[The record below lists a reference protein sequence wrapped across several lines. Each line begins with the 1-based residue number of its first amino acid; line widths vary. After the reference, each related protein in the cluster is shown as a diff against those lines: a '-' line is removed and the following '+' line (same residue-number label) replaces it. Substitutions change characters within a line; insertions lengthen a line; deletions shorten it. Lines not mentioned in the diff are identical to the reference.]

1 MIGRDFVRQRLFLS
15 VLCILFLM
23 YDAMPMFQIDLTLE
37 GAFFSLW
44 LVFAIMALGGNLA
57 GLFFGSREEK
67 AQSIEHSSKE
77 LRKKQYS
84 R

>member
-1 MIGRDFVRQRLFLS
+1 VKQRLFLS

-23 YDAMPMFQIDLTLE
+23 YDAVPRFQIDLTLE

-44 LVFAIMALGGNLA
+44 LLFAVMALGGNLA
-57 GLFFGSREEK
+57 GLFFGRRETQFISE
-67 AQSIEHSSKE
+67 EDLPVD

>member
-1 MIGRDFVRQRLFLS
+1 MKQRLFLS

-23 YDAMPMFQIDLTLE
+23 YDAIPRFQIDLTLE

-44 LVFAIMALGGNLA
+44 LLFAVMALGGNLA
-57 GLFFGSREEK
+57 GLFFGKREIRHVPEEDL
-67 AQSIEHSSKE
+67 QVES
-77 LRKKQYS
+77 RKKQYS

>member
-1 MIGRDFVRQRLFLS
+1 MKQRLFLS

-23 YDAMPMFQIDLTLE
+23 YDAVPRFQIDLTLE

-44 LVFAIMALGGNLA
+44 LLFAVMALGGNLA
-57 GLFFGSREEK
+57 GLFFGKRETQFISE
-67 AQSIEHSSKE
+67 EDLPVD

>member
-1 MIGRDFVRQRLFLS
+1 MKQRLFLS
-15 VLCILFLM
+15 ILCILFLM
-23 YDAMPMFQIDLTLE
+23 YDAVPRFQIDLTLE

-44 LVFAIMALGGNLA
+44 LLFAVMALGGNLA
-57 GLFFGSREEK
+57 GLFFGRRETQFISE
-67 AQSIEHSSKE
+67 EDLPVD

>member
-1 MIGRDFVRQRLFLS
+1 MKQRLFLS

-23 YDAMPMFQIDLTLE
+23 YDAVPRFQIDLTLE

-44 LVFAIMALGGNLA
+44 LLFAVMALGGNLA
-57 GLFFGSREEK
+57 GLFFGRRETQFISE
-67 AQSIEHSSKE
+67 EDLPVD

>member
-1 MIGRDFVRQRLFLS
+1 MKQRLFLS

-23 YDAMPMFQIDLTLE
+23 YDAVPRFQIDLTLE

-44 LVFAIMALGGNLA
+44 LLFAVMALGGNLA
-57 GLFFGSREEK
+57 GLFFGRRETQFITE
-67 AQSIEHSSKE
+67 EDLPVD

>member
-1 MIGRDFVRQRLFLS
+1 VKQRLFLS

-23 YDAMPMFQIDLTLE
+23 YDAVPRFQIDLTLE

-44 LVFAIMALGGNLA
+44 LLFAVMALGGNLA
-57 GLFFGSREEK
+57 GLFFGKRETQFISE
-67 AQSIEHSSKE
+67 EE
-77 LRKKQYS
+77 LPVDLRKKQYS

>member
-1 MIGRDFVRQRLFLS
+1 MKQRLFLS

-23 YDAMPMFQIDLTLE
+23 YDAMPRFQIDLTLE

-44 LVFAIMALGGNLA
+44 LLFAIMALGGNLS
-57 GLFFGSREEK
+57 GLFFGKQERKPMIVNDSVE
-67 AQSIEHSSKE
+67 E
-77 LRKKQYS
+77 LRKKQYG

>member
-1 MIGRDFVRQRLFLS
+1 MKQRFFLS

-23 YDAMPMFQIDLTLE
+23 YDAIPRFQVDFTLE

-57 GLFFGSREEK
+57 GLFFGKAEVRSMPEED
-67 AQSIEHSSKE
+67 SVTE

>member
-1 MIGRDFVRQRLFLS
+1 MKQRLFLS

-23 YDAMPMFQIDLTLE
+23 YDAVPRFQIDLTLE

-44 LVFAIMALGGNLA
+44 LLFAVMALGGNLA
-57 GLFFGSREEK
+57 GLFFGKRETQFISE
-67 AQSIEHSSKE
+67 EE
-77 LRKKQYS
+77 LPVDLRKKQYS

>member
-1 MIGRDFVRQRLFLS
+1 VKQRLFLS

-23 YDAMPMFQIDLTLE
+23 YDAVPRFQIDLTLE

-44 LVFAIMALGGNLA
+44 LLFAVMALGGNLA
-57 GLFFGSREEK
+57 GLFFGKRETQFISEEDLP
-67 AQSIEHSSKE
+67 AD

>member
-1 MIGRDFVRQRLFLS
+1 MKQRLFLS

-23 YDAMPMFQIDLTLE
+23 YDAVPRFQIDLTLE

-44 LVFAIMALGGNLA
+44 LLFAVMALGGNLA
-57 GLFFGSREEK
+57 GLFFGKRETRYMLEK
-67 AQSIEHSSKE
+67 DLPVDS
-77 LRKKQYS
+77 RKKQYS

>member
-1 MIGRDFVRQRLFLS
+1 MLVKQRLFLS

-23 YDAMPMFQIDLTLE
+23 YDAIPRFQIDLTLE

-57 GLFFGSREEK
+57 GLFFDRTK
-67 AQSIEHSSKE
+67 VQSMPKEDSVTE

>member
-1 MIGRDFVRQRLFLS
+1 MKQRLFLS

-23 YDAMPMFQIDLTLE
+23 YDAIPRFQIDLTLE

-44 LVFAIMALGGNLA
+44 LLFAIMALGGNLA
-57 GLFFGSREEK
+57 GLFFGKREV
-67 AQSIEHSSKE
+67 HSVPDFETSSGM
-77 LRKKQYS
+77 RKKQYS

>member
-1 MIGRDFVRQRLFLS
+1 MKQRLFLS

-23 YDAMPMFQIDLTLE
+23 YDAIPRFQIDLTLE

-44 LVFAIMALGGNLA
+44 LLFAVMALGGNLA
-57 GLFFGSREEK
+57 GLFFGKREIRRVPAEDL
-67 AQSIEHSSKE
+67 QVES
-77 LRKKQYS
+77 RKKQYS

>member
-1 MIGRDFVRQRLFLS
+1 MKQRLFLS

-23 YDAMPMFQIDLTLE
+23 YDAIPRFQIDLTLE

-57 GLFFGSREEK
+57 GLFFDRTRVQSMSEED
-67 AQSIEHSSKE
+67 SVTE